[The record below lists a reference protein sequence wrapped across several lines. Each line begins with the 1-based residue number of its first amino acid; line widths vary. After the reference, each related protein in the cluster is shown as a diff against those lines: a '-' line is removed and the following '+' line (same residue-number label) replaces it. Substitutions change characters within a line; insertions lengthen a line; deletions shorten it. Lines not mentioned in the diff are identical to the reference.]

1 MLRQIKLNMIKY
13 KARSN
18 MTKALTE
25 EELVKLIFSTNALSV
40 WDNKTGPIF
49 WYAAGFPGPF
59 YVNTEK
65 VVGADVAERLLESI
79 STIVKLNK
87 SAADKSSLL
96 YDAVMTEY
104 KNSESF
110 QQVVASLKQL
120 CEQEFNNADYTSIA
134 GGERRDWF
142 FSIPLAEELG
152 KEHLYIFKNKDV
164 YKKSGILKDEKVI
177 HVADL
182 INNAASHFDSWIPT
196 LEQNGVKMVG
206 ALSVIHRGS
215 NGMNRLKEINMKTH
229 TLKGIDYDFFIDL
242 ENKGLIKKSTLEELK
257 LFFEDKIAWGRK
269 YIISNSDL
277 FDLQALDS
285 KSLERAKSFIAND
298 PWDIEKDAKDT
309 FAKLKETIG

>member
-1 MLRQIKLNMIKY
+1 
-13 KARSN
+13 

-25 EELVKLIFSTNALSV
+25 EELVKLIFSTNALSI
-40 WDNKTGPIF
+40 WDNQTGPIF

-65 VVGADVAERLLESI
+65 VVGAEIAERLLENI
-79 STIVKLNK
+79 SAIVKLDK
-87 SAADKSSLL
+87 TAAEKSSLL

-120 CEQEFNNADYTSIA
+120 CEQEFNDADYTSIA

-152 KEHLYIFKNKDV
+152 KDHLYIFKNKEI
-164 YKKSGILKDEKVI
+164 YKESGIKEDEKSI

-196 LEQNGVKMVG
+196 LELNGVKMVG
-206 ALSVIHRGS
+206 ALSVIHRGE

-229 TLKGIDYDFFIDL
+229 TLKGIDYDFFVDL
-242 ENKGLIKKSTLEELK
+242 KNKNLISENTLEELK
-257 LFFEDKIAWGRK
+257 LFFEDKVAWGKK
-269 YIISNSDL
+269 YIINNPDL
-277 FDLQALDS
+277 FDLKSLDP

-298 PWDIEKDAKDT
+298 PWDIEKDARET
-309 FAKLKETIG
+309 FEKLRTSIR